1 MKEICS
7 KFILPSLPPSLPTS
21 LLPFLPPLSQN
32 LREIQLHDLTT
43 HLDIFEDH
51 KEQDFEEMLHRL
63 NDIRIELKYPLMS
76 CDPHMH
82 KPSCHVTI
90 T

>member
-1 MKEICS
+1 M
-7 KFILPSLPPSLPTS
+7 LM
-21 LLPFLPPLSQN
+21 N

-76 CDPHMH
+76 CDHHMH
-82 KPSCHVTI
+82 KLSCHVTI